1 MTLGSTVGTLRRGV
15 GWCKEKVSGLTGED
29 DSSHLS
35 VSPDRRRFLQQ
46 AGATA
51 AVAGAGTAATSG
63 SASAYSAVGPD
74 LITCEGLDR
83 SEDTELPFD
92 SGGNYGGWRATEHF
106 DVSGGGVDNTPV
118 VFVHGNNG
126 DACNWEEHAQYLLDS
141 GRNADEIYA
150 ITFSDPA
157 GYHTSMRDELDDFVQ
172 NVLSETGAST
182 VNVAAHSLG
191 VTGARFWMDD
201 LDRYSW
207 VDTFVSLN
215 GGNHGVCVCPGCY
228 DTSLGGDYNQWLNA
242 GKSCQFIAVQ
252 CFADPDHALYELN
265 LPTETPG
272 DVEYHTVRGF
282 FDPLFYCNPWSPYLD
297 GADNN
302 LIYRNHTSS
311 LIDDG
316 TKADIDN
323 WFATS
328 NTTETASSGDVSW
341 WVDVNLDGYGD
352 TYGVVKFEQNAS
364 DYDLRASLIDPSGE
378 EADYAYIYDYEMDD
392 GDVTVELDM
401 NGYDAVADAG
411 EWELLVEYD
420 DYDATFHQETV
431 AFDDYNPTMV
441 ADNYD
446 YYQDSDGD
454 YYLDRW
460 DITIENKGDIPLYVT
475 DIEVE
480 IDGET
485 DYLYPDEAIEPGERD
500 TYTCTDTDTWLSDDT
515 GTYDV
520 NFEMDVD
527 DELWA
532 TGTFDFTVE

>member
-1 MTLGSTVGTLRRGV
+1 MALGSTVGTLRRGV
-15 GWCKEKVSGLTGED
+15 GWCKEKVSRLTGEG

-51 AVAGAGTAATSG
+51 AVAGVGTAATSG

-74 LITCEGLDR
+74 LITCEGLER
-83 SEDTELPFD
+83 TEDSELPFD

-106 DVSGGGVDNTPV
+106 GVSGGGVDNTPV

-150 ITFSDPA
+150 ITFADPA
-157 GYHTSMRDELDDFVQ
+157 GYHTSMRNELDDFVQ

-228 DTSLGGDYNQWLNA
+228 DTSLGGDYNKWLNA

-311 LIDDG
+311 LVDDG
-316 TKADIDN
+316 TKADVDN
-323 WFATS
+323 WFATN

-364 DYDLRASLIDPSGE
+364 DYDLRASLIDPNGE

-420 DYDATFHQETV
+420 NYDAVFHQDTV
-431 AFDDYNPTMV
+431 TFDDYNPTMV
-441 ADNYD
+441 ADSYD
-446 YYQDSDGD
+446 YYQDSYGD

-460 DITIENKGDIPLYVT
+460 EITIENKGDIPLYVT
-475 DIEVE
+475 DVSVE

-485 DYLYPDEAIEPGERD
+485 DYEYPERELAPGERD
-500 TYTCTDTDTWLSDDT
+500 TYVCTDTDTWLSDGT

-532 TGTFDFTVE
+532 TGTFDLTVE